1 MSLTLAAVGAVVA
14 ALLELTVVPYLR
26 IGGAEPDLVIVCAVV
41 WTVVAGI
48 EGGLIW
54 AFIGGLMIDLLA
66 PRPLGSTAFTLLICV
81 GGAAVLGRALDR
93 VRYIAPVIAVFVF
106 AVVNSMLFLVVY
118 GALRGPLPVADPI
131 GEVLPDV
138 IYTTVV
144 AAIIGP
150 LAVVVATRRRRGSDR
165 IDW

>member
-14 ALLELTVVPYLR
+14 ALVELTVVPYLG
-26 IGGAEPDLVIVCAVV
+26 IGGAEPYLVLVCAVV

-81 GGAAVLGRALDR
+81 GVAAVLGRALNR
-93 VRYIAPVIAVFVF
+93 VRYLAPVIAVFVC
-106 AVVNSMLFLVVY
+106 ATAYSLLFLVVY
-118 GALRGPLPVADPI
+118 GALRGPIPVADPI
-131 GEVLPDV
+131 REVLPNV

-144 AAIIGP
+144 GAIIGP
-150 LAVVVATRRRRGSDR
+150 LAVLVASRRRREADR
-165 IDW
+165 IEW

>member
-14 ALLELTVVPYLR
+14 ALLQLTVMPYLS
-26 IGGAEPDLVIVCAVV
+26 IGGAQADLLLVCAVV

-54 AFIGGLMIDLLA
+54 AFIGGLMIDFLA

-81 GGAAVLGRALDR
+81 GGAAILGRALVR

-106 AVVNSMLFLVVY
+106 AWVNALLFLVVY
-118 GALRGPLPVADPI
+118 GALRGPIPVSDPI
-131 GEVLPDV
+131 SDVLPDV
-138 IYTTVV
+138 LYTTLVG
-144 AAIIGP
+144 AIIGP
-150 LAVVVATRRRRGSDR
+150 LAVVYAGRRRRESDR